1 MTTRDAWDP
10 GQYDRFAAER
20 RQPFV
25 DLLALCRPVPGGTI
39 VDLGCGPGGLTVE
52 LHRALGAAHTTGIDL
67 SAAMLAERAERHADV
82 EGVSFEEG
90 DLAAWSGPPV
100 DLVAASASLHWVPT
114 APRAPGPAAPGGP
127 PGRAAGLPGPGQLL
141 ARLARR

>member
-67 SAAMLAERAERHADV
+67 SAAMLAEARERW
-82 EGVSFEEG
+82 EEEYG
-90 DLAAWSGPPV
+90 DP
-100 DLVAASASLHWVPT
+100 
-114 APRAPGPAAPGGP
+114 
-127 PGRAAGLPGPGQLL
+127 
-141 ARLARR
+141 ARLLRPEEPRKRQHQRRSD